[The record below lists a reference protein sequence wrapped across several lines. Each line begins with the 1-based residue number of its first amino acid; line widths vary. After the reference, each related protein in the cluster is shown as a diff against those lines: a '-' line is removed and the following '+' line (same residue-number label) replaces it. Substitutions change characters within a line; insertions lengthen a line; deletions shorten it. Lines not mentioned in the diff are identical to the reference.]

1 MFIWEFS
8 AGSVLDQMMDWLYGM
23 LIGFLSEFLAMMNGM
38 GAELF
43 ALPWVEA
50 IVLFFSNL
58 GWMLY
63 AVGLVVACFECA
75 IEYQSGRGSI
85 RDVALNAMRG
95 FFAVSLFSHLPVVL
109 YREAVSL
116 EGSLTA
122 AIAGISMQNS
132 SQGIAQ
138 AALESIHVLENLA
151 LGAVVGIFC
160 LFMMGYTIFKVFFA
174 NLKRGGILLIMI
186 AVGSLYM
193 FSVPRGYLDGFTGWC
208 KQVIAL
214 CLTTFLQS
222 AILIAGLMVLRE
234 ELLLGLGLML
244 SAGEIPRIAGNF
256 GLETGTRAN
265 ITGSMYAAQHAL
277 TLIRTIRQMVR

>member
-43 ALPWVEA
+43 ALSWVEA

-95 FFAVSLFSHLPVVL
+95 FFAVSLFSHLPVFL

-160 LFMMGYTIFKVFFA
+160 LFMMGYTIFKVFFS
-174 NLKRGGILLIMI
+174 NLKRGGSLLIMI

-277 TLIRTIRQMVR
+277 TLTRTIRQMVR

>member
-95 FFAVSLFSHLPVVL
+95 FFAVSLFSHLPVDL

-277 TLIRTIRQMVR
+277 TLTRTIRQMVR

>member
-43 ALPWVEA
+43 ALSWVEA

-95 FFAVSLFSHLPVVL
+95 FFAVSLFSHLPVFL

-160 LFMMGYTIFKVFFA
+160 LFMMGYTIFKVFFS
-174 NLKRGGILLIMI
+174 NLKRGVILLIMI

-277 TLIRTIRQMVR
+277 TLTRTIRQMVR

>member
-58 GWMLY
+58 GWMFY

-277 TLIRTIRQMVR
+277 TLTRTIRQMVR

>member
-43 ALPWVEA
+43 ALSWVEA

-95 FFAVSLFSHLPVVL
+95 FFAVSLFSHRPVFL

-160 LFMMGYTIFKVFFA
+160 LFMMGYTIFKVFFS

-277 TLIRTIRQMVR
+277 TLTRTIRQMVR

>member
-23 LIGFLSEFLAMMNGM
+23 LIGFLSEFLTMMNGM

-43 ALPWVEA
+43 ELSWVEA

-85 RDVALNAMRG
+85 RDVALNALRG
-95 FFAVSLFSHLPVVL
+95 FFAVSLFSYLPVFL

-122 AIAGISMQNS
+122 AITGISMQNS

-160 LFMMGYTIFKVFFA
+160 LFMIGYTIFKVFFS

-265 ITGSMYAAQHAL
+265 ITGSIYAAQHAL
-277 TLIRTIRQMVR
+277 TLTRTIRQMVR

>member
-43 ALPWVEA
+43 ALSWVEA

-95 FFAVSLFSHLPVVL
+95 FFAVSLFSHLPVFL

-160 LFMMGYTIFKVFFA
+160 LFMMGYTIFKVFFSS
-174 NLKRGGILLIMI
+174 LKRGGILLIMI

-193 FSVPRGYLDGFTGWC
+193 FSVPRCYLDGFTGWC

-277 TLIRTIRQMVR
+277 TLTRTIRQMVR

>member
-1 MFIWEFS
+1 
-8 AGSVLDQMMDWLYGM
+8 
-23 LIGFLSEFLAMMNGM
+23 MMNGM

-95 FFAVSLFSHLPVVL
+95 FFAVSLFSHLPVFL

-277 TLIRTIRQMVR
+277 TLTRTIRQMVR

>member
-1 MFIWEFS
+1 MFVWEFS
-8 AGSVLDQMMDWLYGM
+8 AASILDQLMDWIYGM
-23 LIGFLSEFLAMMNGM
+23 MVGFLSDFFAMMNSM

-43 ALPWVEA
+43 ELPWVEG
-50 IVLFFSNL
+50 IVSFFSNL
-58 GWMLY
+58 GWMLF
-63 AVGLVVACFECA
+63 AVGLVIACFECA
-75 IEYQSGRGSI
+75 IEYQSGRGSVKDI
-85 RDVALNAMRG
+85 ALNAIRG
-95 FFAVSLFSHLPVVL
+95 FFAVSLFSTLPVLL
-109 YREAVSL
+109 YQEVVTL
-116 EGSLTA
+116 ERSLTG
-122 AIAGISMQNS
+122 AIAGITMNNTAG
-132 SQGIAQ
+132 GIADT
-138 AALESIHVLENLA
+138 AMESMHVLENMA

-160 LFMMGYTIFKVFFA
+160 LFMMGYAVFKVFFS

-193 FSVPRGYLDGFTGWC
+193 FSVPRGYIDGFTGWC

-222 AILIAGLMVLRE
+222 AILTAGLFVLRE

-265 ITGSMYAAQHAL
+265 ITGSIYAAQHAL
-277 TLIRTIRQMVR
+277 TLTRTIKQLVR

>member
-8 AGSVLDQMMDWLYGM
+8 AGSILDQLMDWIYGTM
-23 LIGFLSEFLAMMNGM
+23 IGFLSEFFSMMNGM

-43 ALPWVEA
+43 RLPWVEGIIA
-50 IVLFFSNL
+50 FFSNL
-58 GWMLY
+58 GWMLF

-75 IEYQSGRGSI
+75 IEYQSGRGYI
-85 RDVALNAMRG
+85 KDIAFNAIRG
-95 FFAVSLFSHLPVVL
+95 FFAVSLFTTLPVLL
-109 YREAVSL
+109 YKEVVTLEAA
-116 EGSLTA
+116 LTG
-122 AIAGISMQNS
+122 AIAGMRTDDAEGN
-132 SQGIAQ
+132 IADM
-138 AALESIHVLENLA
+138 AMESLSVLDDLA

-160 LFMMGYTIFKVFFA
+160 LFMMGYAIFKVFFS

-193 FSVPRGYLDGFTGWC
+193 FSIPRGYTDGFTGWC

-222 AILIAGLMVLRE
+222 AILTAGLMVLRE

-256 GLETGTRAN
+256 GLETGTKAN
-265 ITGSMYAAQHAL
+265 LTGSIYAAQHAL
-277 TLIRTIRQMVR
+277 TLSRTIRQMVR

>member
-43 ALPWVEA
+43 ALSWVEA

-95 FFAVSLFSHLPVVL
+95 FFAVSLFSHLPVFL

-160 LFMMGYTIFKVFFA
+160 LFMMGYTIFKVFFS
-174 NLKRGGILLIMI
+174 NLKRDGILLIMI

-193 FSVPRGYLDGFTGWC
+193 FSMPRGYLDGFTGWC

-277 TLIRTIRQMVR
+277 TLTRTIRQMVR

>member
-23 LIGFLSEFLAMMNGM
+23 LMGFLSEFLAMMNGM

-122 AIAGISMQNS
+122 AIAGISIENS

-138 AALESIHVLENLA
+138 VALESIHVLENLA

-277 TLIRTIRQMVR
+277 TLTRTIRQMVR

>member
-43 ALPWVEA
+43 ALSWVEA

-85 RDVALNAMRG
+85 RDVALSAMRG
-95 FFAVSLFSHLPVVL
+95 FFAVSLFSHLPVFL

-160 LFMMGYTIFKVFFA
+160 LFMMGYTIFKVFFS

-277 TLIRTIRQMVR
+277 TLTRTIRQMVR

>member
-43 ALPWVEA
+43 ALSWVEA

-95 FFAVSLFSHLPVVL
+95 FFAVSLFSHLPVFL

-160 LFMMGYTIFKVFFA
+160 LFMMGYTIFKVFFS

-234 ELLLGLGLML
+234 ELLLGLGLRL

-277 TLIRTIRQMVR
+277 TLTRTIRQMVR

>member
-85 RDVALNAMRG
+85 RDVALNALRG

-160 LFMMGYTIFKVFFA
+160 LFMMGYTIFKVFFS

-277 TLIRTIRQMVR
+277 TLTRTIRQMVR